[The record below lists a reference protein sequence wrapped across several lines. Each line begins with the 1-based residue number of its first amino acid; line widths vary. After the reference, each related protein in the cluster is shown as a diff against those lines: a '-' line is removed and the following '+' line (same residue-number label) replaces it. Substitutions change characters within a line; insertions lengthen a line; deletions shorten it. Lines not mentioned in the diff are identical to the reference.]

1 MSRPEPCPKEIPI
14 EEDADPFSP
23 ERLRLAPDFEA
34 VEIEAIDDS
43 QVVEGEETG
52 NGDEEPSPFSPEA
65 LWMGEEDADAD
76 VEEVLLSIPVRRP
89 RSKQEFVRVHPEFV
103 LETLMLED
111 KEEDGGGFYLV
122 HKRLRRVLEDHARL
136 MRVFL
141 ATTTKGVVFF
151 WPIPMAGPDGRRNSW
166 HMSAEAAARKAMTRW
181 TQLISDKARSG
192 YRLLC
197 AKEGEAL
204 SRAEP
209 RWPDLPQEE
218 LCRLAFEERHIT
230 SLDHPVVQ
238 RLLGVTA

>member
-1 MSRPEPCPKEIPI
+1 MSRPEPCPKAAPI

-23 ERLRLAPDFEA
+23 ERPRLAPDFEA
-34 VEIEAIDDS
+34 VEIGEIDGS
-43 QVVEGEETG
+43 QVVEGKEAG
-52 NGDEEPSPFSPEA
+52 NGDEGPNPFSPEA

-76 VEEVLLSIPVRRP
+76 VEEVLVSIPVRRP
-89 RSKQEFVRVHPEFV
+89 QKHEFVRVHPEFV
-103 LETLMLED
+103 LETLLLED
-111 KEEDGGGFYLV
+111 KEEQDGGYYLV
-122 HKRLRRVLEDHARL
+122 HRRLRRVLEDHARL
-136 MRVFL
+136 VRIFL

-166 HMSAEAAARKAMTRW
+166 HVSAEAGARKAMTRW

-192 YRLLC
+192 YKLKC

-204 SRAEP
+204 SKTEP
-209 RWPDLPQEE
+209 EWPDLLQEE